1 MFTLKKLTRRVCRT
15 LLKSAFPNSIRIFLL
30 KCSGVIVG
38 KDVAI
43 NEGFTLA
50 CDIGY
55 EENIV
60 IEDRVAFGP
69 NTTIVTTS
77 HPNKSKLMKL
87 KNKYDFIE
95 IFGKVYIKHDSWIGA
110 GVTILPKTE
119 IGEFSVI
126 GANSVVTRD
135 IPPYSIAVGAPA
147 KVIRNFAK
155 EDIIIL
161 NSRYISEE
169 IK

>member
-1 MFTLKKLTRRVCRT
+1 MFILKKLTRRFCRT
-15 LLKSAFPNSIRIFLL
+15 LLKSAFPNSLRIFFL
-30 KCSGVIVG
+30 KRSGVIVG

-69 NTTIVTTS
+69 NTTIVATS
-77 HPNKSKLMKL
+77 YPNNSKLMKL
-87 KNKYDFIE
+87 RNKYDFIE
-95 IFGKVYIKHDSWIGA
+95 IFGKVRIKHDSWIGA

-126 GANSVVTRD
+126 GANSVVTKD
-135 IPPYSIAVGAPA
+135 ISPYSIAVGAPA
-147 KVIRNFAK
+147 KVIRSFSR
-155 EDIIIL
+155 EDINIL
-161 NSRYISEE
+161 NSIGIKEE